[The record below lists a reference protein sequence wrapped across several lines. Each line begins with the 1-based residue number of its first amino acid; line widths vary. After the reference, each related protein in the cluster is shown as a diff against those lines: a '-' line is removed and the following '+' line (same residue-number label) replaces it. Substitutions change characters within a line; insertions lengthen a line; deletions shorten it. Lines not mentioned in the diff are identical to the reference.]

1 MTVLVSDTSVIIDLE
16 RGELLESVFQ
26 LAVDFAV
33 PDLLFHRELAGPL
46 GDRLLALGLR
56 VEELSPGEVQ
66 GATVLRRADATL
78 SLPDTFAFAQVSD
91 SGPKGVDRI
100 MDLTNADTIDLH
112 AIDADATQG
121 GDQAFVQVGA
131 FTHTAG
137 EMVVV
142 YRADIDFTQV
152 RLDVDGDAKADMVI
166 AIRGD
171 HTDFSNF
178 LL

>member
-78 SLPDTFAFAQVSD
+78 SLPDTFAFALAQ
-91 SGPKGVDRI
+91 GRQWTL
-100 MDLTNADTIDLH
+100 LTGDAGLRRTAEAH
-112 AIDADATQG
+112 A
-121 GDQAFVQVGA
+121 
-131 FTHTAG
+131 
-137 EMVVV
+137 
-142 YRADIDFTQV
+142 
-152 RLDVDGDAKADMVI
+152 LDVHGTLWILDQLEAQEACSLQVLAAGLAKASGHPRCRLPKAEVT
-166 AIRGD
+166 ARL
-171 HTDFSNF
+171 NRYRR
-178 LL
+178 

>member
-33 PDLLFHRELAGPL
+33 PDLLFHRELAGSL

-78 SLPDTFAFAQVSD
+78 SLPDTFAFALAQ
-91 SGPKGVDRI
+91 GRQWTL
-100 MDLTNADTIDLH
+100 LTGDAGLRRTAEAH
-112 AIDADATQG
+112 A
-121 GDQAFVQVGA
+121 
-131 FTHTAG
+131 
-137 EMVVV
+137 
-142 YRADIDFTQV
+142 
-152 RLDVDGDAKADMVI
+152 LDVHGTLWVLDQLEAQGACSLEVLAAGLVKASGHPRCRLPKAEVT
-166 AIRGD
+166 ARL
-171 HTDFSNF
+171 NRYRR
-178 LL
+178 

>member
-78 SLPDTFAFAQVSD
+78 SLPDTFAFALAQ
-91 SGPKGVDRI
+91 GRQWTL
-100 MDLTNADTIDLH
+100 LTGDAGLRRTAEAH
-112 AIDADATQG
+112 A
-121 GDQAFVQVGA
+121 
-131 FTHTAG
+131 
-137 EMVVV
+137 
-142 YRADIDFTQV
+142 
-152 RLDVDGDAKADMVI
+152 LDVHGTLWVLDQLEAQGACSLQVLAAGLAKASGHPRCRLPRAEVN
-166 AIRGD
+166 ARL
-171 HTDFSNF
+171 TRYRR
-178 LL
+178 

>member
-78 SLPDTFAFAQVSD
+78 SLPDTFAFALAQ
-91 SGPKGVDRI
+91 GRRWTL
-100 MDLTNADTIDLH
+100 LTGDAGLRRTAEAH
-112 AIDADATQG
+112 A
-121 GDQAFVQVGA
+121 
-131 FTHTAG
+131 
-137 EMVVV
+137 
-142 YRADIDFTQV
+142 
-152 RLDVDGDAKADMVI
+152 LDVHG
-166 AIRGD
+166 
-171 HTDFSNF
+171 T
-178 LL
+178 L

>member
-78 SLPDTFAFAQVSD
+78 SLPDTFAFALAQ
-91 SGPKGVDRI
+91 GRQWTL
-100 MDLTNADTIDLH
+100 LTGDAGLRRTAEAH
-112 AIDADATQG
+112 A
-121 GDQAFVQVGA
+121 
-131 FTHTAG
+131 
-137 EMVVV
+137 
-142 YRADIDFTQV
+142 
-152 RLDVDGDAKADMVI
+152 LDVHGTLWVLDQLEAQGACSLQVLAAGLAKASGHPRCRLPRAEVT
-166 AIRGD
+166 ARL
-171 HTDFSNF
+171 NRYRR
-178 LL
+178 

>member
-16 RGELLESVFQ
+16 RGELRESVFP

-78 SLPDTFAFAQVSD
+78 SLPDTFAFALAQ
-91 SGPKGVDRI
+91 GRQWTL
-100 MDLTNADTIDLH
+100 LTGDAGLRRTAEAH
-112 AIDADATQG
+112 A
-121 GDQAFVQVGA
+121 
-131 FTHTAG
+131 
-137 EMVVV
+137 
-142 YRADIDFTQV
+142 
-152 RLDVDGDAKADMVI
+152 LDVHGTLWVLDQLEAQGACSLQVLAAGLAKASGHPRCRLPRAEVN
-166 AIRGD
+166 ARL
-171 HTDFSNF
+171 TRYRR
-178 LL
+178 

>member
-78 SLPDTFAFAQVSD
+78 SLPDTFAFALAQ
-91 SGPKGVDRI
+91 GRQWTL
-100 MDLTNADTIDLH
+100 LTGDAGLRRTAEAH
-112 AIDADATQG
+112 A
-121 GDQAFVQVGA
+121 
-131 FTHTAG
+131 
-137 EMVVV
+137 
-142 YRADIDFTQV
+142 
-152 RLDVDGDAKADMVI
+152 LDVHGTLWVLDQLEAQGACSLEILAAGLAKASGHPRCRLPKAEVT
-166 AIRGD
+166 ARL
-171 HTDFSNF
+171 NRYRR
-178 LL
+178 

>member
-46 GDRLLALGLR
+46 GDWLLALGLR

-78 SLPDTFAFAQVSD
+78 SLPDTFAFALAQGRQWTLLTGDAGLRSTAEAHALDVHGTLWVLDQLEAQGACSLEVLAAGLAKA
-91 SGPKGVDRI
+91 SGHPRCRLPKAEV
-100 MDLTNADTIDLH
+100 T
-112 AIDADATQG
+112 
-121 GDQAFVQVGA
+121 
-131 FTHTAG
+131 
-137 EMVVV
+137 
-142 YRADIDFTQV
+142 V
-152 RLDVDGDAKADMVI
+152 RLN
-166 AIRGD
+166 RYRR
-171 HTDFSNF
+171 
-178 LL
+178 

>member
-78 SLPDTFAFAQVSD
+78 SLPDTFAFALAQ
-91 SGPKGVDRI
+91 GRQWTL
-100 MDLTNADTIDLH
+100 LTGDAGLRRTAEAH
-112 AIDADATQG
+112 A
-121 GDQAFVQVGA
+121 
-131 FTHTAG
+131 
-137 EMVVV
+137 
-142 YRADIDFTQV
+142 
-152 RLDVDGDAKADMVI
+152 LDVHGTLWVLDQLEAQGACSLEILAAGLAKASGHPRCRLPKAEV
-166 AIRGD
+166 AARL
-171 HTDFSNF
+171 NRYRR
-178 LL
+178 

>member
-78 SLPDTFAFAQVSD
+78 SLPDTFAFALAQ
-91 SGPKGVDRI
+91 GRQWTL
-100 MDLTNADTIDLH
+100 LTGDAGLRRTAEAH
-112 AIDADATQG
+112 A
-121 GDQAFVQVGA
+121 
-131 FTHTAG
+131 
-137 EMVVV
+137 
-142 YRADIDFTQV
+142 
-152 RLDVDGDAKADMVI
+152 LDVHGTLWVLDQLEAQGACSLEVLAAGLAKASGHPRCRLPKAEVT
-166 AIRGD
+166 ARL
-171 HTDFSNF
+171 NRYRR
-178 LL
+178 

>member
-66 GATVLRRADATL
+66 GATVLRRADASL
-78 SLPDTFAFAQVSD
+78 SLPDTFAFALAQ
-91 SGPKGVDRI
+91 GRQWTL
-100 MDLTNADTIDLH
+100 LTGDAGLRRTAEAH
-112 AIDADATQG
+112 A
-121 GDQAFVQVGA
+121 
-131 FTHTAG
+131 
-137 EMVVV
+137 
-142 YRADIDFTQV
+142 
-152 RLDVDGDAKADMVI
+152 LDVHGTLWVLDQLEAQGACSLQVLAAGLAKASGHPRCRLPKAEVT
-166 AIRGD
+166 ARL
-171 HTDFSNF
+171 NRYRR
-178 LL
+178 

>member
-46 GDRLLALGLR
+46 GDRLLTLGLR

-78 SLPDTFAFAQVSD
+78 SLPDTFAFALAQGRQWTLLTGDAGLRRTAEAHALEVHGTLWVLDQLEAQGACSLQVLAAGLAKA
-91 SGPKGVDRI
+91 SGHPRCRLPKAEV
-100 MDLTNADTIDLH
+100 T
-112 AIDADATQG
+112 
-121 GDQAFVQVGA
+121 
-131 FTHTAG
+131 
-137 EMVVV
+137 
-142 YRADIDFTQV
+142 V
-152 RLDVDGDAKADMVI
+152 RLN
-166 AIRGD
+166 RYRR
-171 HTDFSNF
+171 
-178 LL
+178 

>member
-78 SLPDTFAFAQVSD
+78 SLPDTFAFALAQ
-91 SGPKGVDRI
+91 GRQWTL
-100 MDLTNADTIDLH
+100 LTGDAGLRRTAEAH
-112 AIDADATQG
+112 A
-121 GDQAFVQVGA
+121 
-131 FTHTAG
+131 
-137 EMVVV
+137 
-142 YRADIDFTQV
+142 
-152 RLDVDGDAKADMVI
+152 LDVHGTLWVLDQLEAQGACSLEVLAAGLAKALGHPRCRLPKAEVT
-166 AIRGD
+166 ARL
-171 HTDFSNF
+171 NRYRR
-178 LL
+178 